1 MEIEQVQLQ
10 FSALQTFRLA
20 EARKNI
26 IKGRVIKKIH
36 LNNSFN
42 SKERKT
48 IPLVLI
54 VWRSVLFGKM
64 TVSVVLMNPVT
75 GKTATLSYRV
85 KNSTMFTVVERR
97 QESSFSTYFLLSNI
111 LLHLYKTVCI
121 LKVHPPP

>member
-26 IKGRVIKKIH
+26 IKGQVIKKIH
-36 LNNSFN
+36 SNNSFN

-85 KNSTMFTVVERR
+85 KNSTMFTLVERR
-97 QESSFSTYFLLSNI
+97 
-111 LLHLYKTVCI
+111 
-121 LKVHPPP
+121 